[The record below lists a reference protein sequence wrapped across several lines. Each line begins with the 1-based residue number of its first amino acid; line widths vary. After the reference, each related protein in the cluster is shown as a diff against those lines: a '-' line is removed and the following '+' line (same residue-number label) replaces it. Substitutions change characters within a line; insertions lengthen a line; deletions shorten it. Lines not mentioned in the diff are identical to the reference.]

1 MNVREVTKMQIP
13 RIDFEASSQ
22 NIRRFMDGKG
32 LTVIQVQRAL
42 QLTCP
47 QTVYKWL
54 YGQSLPSID
63 NLVALASLLD
73 VKIDDIV
80 VTR

>member
-13 RIDFEASSQ
+13 RIDLEASSK

-32 LTVIQVQRAL
+32 VTVRQVQMAL
-42 QLTCP
+42 HLTCP

-54 YGQSLPSID
+54 YGQSLPTID

>member
-1 MNVREVTKMQIP
+1 MQIP
-13 RIDFEASSQ
+13 RIDLEASSK

-32 LTVIQVQRAL
+32 VTVRQVQTAL
-42 QLTCP
+42 HLTCP

-54 YGQSLPSID
+54 YGQSLPTID
-63 NLVALASLLD
+63 NLVALAFLLD
-73 VKIDDIV
+73 VTIDDIV

>member
-1 MNVREVTKMQIP
+1 MNVNEVTKMQIP
-13 RIDFEASSQ
+13 RIDLKASSQ

-42 QLTCP
+42 HLTCP

-54 YGQSLPSID
+54 YGQSLPTID

-73 VKIDDIV
+73 VTIDDIV